1 MFECILLEKYVVNS
15 LRGVG
20 MVMSSI
26 CLCVLLGKKGVGEK
40 KEVLGGAKV
49 LHFHFPPKEGAIL

>member
-1 MFECILLEKYVVNS
+1 MFECIPLEKYVVNS

-26 CLCVLLGKKGVGEK
+26 CLCVLLGKKGVGGK
-40 KEVLGGAKV
+40 KRWGGAKV
-49 LHFHFPPKEGAIL
+49 LHFHFPP

>member
-20 MVMSSI
+20 MVLSFI

-40 KEVLGGAKV
+40 KRGVGGGKSPA
-49 LHFHFPPKEGAIL
+49 LPLPA